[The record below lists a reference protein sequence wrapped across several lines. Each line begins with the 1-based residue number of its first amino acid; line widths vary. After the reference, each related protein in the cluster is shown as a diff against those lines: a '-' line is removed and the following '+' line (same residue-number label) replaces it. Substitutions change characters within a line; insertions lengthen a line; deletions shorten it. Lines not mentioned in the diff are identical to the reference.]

1 MKYVK
6 NLQIFNQSN
15 FINENKV
22 QIIEPEQLS
31 AWKKPKQEEVNRVE
45 KLLQSYNKVEFSDWE
60 GNTHIITVKDFYIDV
75 IDDTED
81 DGYRMDY
88 LLMDSEGNY
97 YHIDTYK
104 PIFGL

>member
-6 NLQIFNQSN
+6 NLQIFNHFN

-22 QIIEPEQLS
+22 QIIEPEQLNVWS
-31 AWKKPKQEEVNRVE
+31 KPKQEEVSRVE
-45 KLLQSYNKVEFSDWE
+45 KLLQSYNKVEFTDWE
-60 GNTHIITVKDFYIDV
+60 GTTLIVTVRKFYADV
-75 IDDTED
+75 IEDTED
-81 DGYRMDY
+81 EGYRMDY
-88 LLMDSEGNY
+88 LIMDSEGNY